1 MTGPAT
7 IARVMEVS
15 VHRERGKLT
24 TDVCATTN
32 GISRTLREARPPR
45 SGLVQRFGD
54 EPRVLFASASIA
66 LFGVLRHTS
75 LGA

>member
-1 MTGPAT
+1 MTAAVYHYT
-7 IARVMEVS
+7 ALDVNYARS
-15 VHRERGKLT
+15 Y
-24 TDVCATTN
+24 
-32 GISRTLREARPPR
+32 
-45 SGLVQRFGD
+45 VQRFGD